1 MIQRVMIFMIAAFVA
16 YACATSKKAVDISI
30 GEWEYVIKDLP
41 DLGDIEG
48 TFTIAK
54 DGDQYIGILHGEQGD
69 MNLDNVVI
77 ENDDLVCTFDY
88 NGYTID
94 MTGNFVGDTFTG
106 QISVDYNEFL
116 MTAVRKK

>member
-1 MIQRVMIFMIAAFVA
+1 
-16 YACATSKKAVDISI
+16 
-30 GEWEYVIKDLP
+30 
-41 DLGDIEG
+41 DIEG

-54 DGDQYIGILHGEQGD
+54 DGDQYTGILHGEQGD
-69 MNLDNVVI
+69 LNLDNVVI
-77 ENDDLVCTFDY
+77 EDDDLVCTFDY

-116 MTAVRKK
+116 MSAVRKK